1 MRIAYGVSA
10 MPDKFEREIEE
21 ILAKLDDDLPADG
34 KGTTRSPISL
44 TQKRAQK
51 ARAQRMRTAGP
62 NPFAKL
68 NPTTLLFAG
77 AGMVFGGLIASGVW
91 SPAIWV
97 AFAGVVVFIGAFFWS
112 FKKSDRATPATARAQ
127 GTFWR
132 DRYIND
138 RSGDGGIKDRFRRK

>member
-1 MRIAYGVSA
+1 

-21 ILAKLDDDLPADG
+21 ILAKLDEDLPAEG
-34 KGTTRSPISL
+34 NGVGRSPISL
-44 TQKRAQK
+44 SQKRAQK
-51 ARAQRMRTAGP
+51 AKAQRVRTARP
-62 NPFAKL
+62 NPLAKL

-77 AGMVFGGLIASGVW
+77 AGMVFGGLIVSGVW

-112 FKKSDRATPATARAQ
+112 FKKSNRSAAPAGRSQ

-132 DRYIND
+132 DRYIDD
-138 RSGDGGIKDRFRRK
+138 RPDSDIKGRFRRK